1 MAEIDNIDSQV
12 QRLEKNSPLLRDFRV
27 VVREGFTFLQGKCS
41 NTNSLHLVSLRTE
54 PIFCNLL
61 CKVLNEL
68 GCNHDRS
75 KEAFYLGRMPSQD
88 EVMWLLTKAYYLK
101 SNVYVHNL
109 LICIRKHGDLYEH
122 LTRAPDFNEIFC
134 YHLKMAKCNELPN

>member
-1 MAEIDNIDSQV
+1 MAEIDNIDFLV
-12 QRLEKNSPLLRDFRV
+12 RRLEDNSPLLRDFRV
-27 VVREGFTFLQGKCS
+27 VVSEGVYFLQGKCS
-41 NTNSLHLVSLRTE
+41 NTNFHLVMLRTE
-54 PIFCNLL
+54 PEFCLLL

-75 KEAFYLGRMPSQD
+75 MEGFYLGRMPSQR
-88 EVMWLLTKAYYLK
+88 EVMWLLSEACNLQ

-122 LTRAPDFNEIFC
+122 LTWEPRFNEIFC
-134 YHLKMAKCNELPN
+134 HHLKMAMCNELPN